1 MSARVVR
8 KILCCVIIIWLNMC
22 ARCGK
27 FACETYD
34 ILKKVEVVVKV
45 SFREGLVKKI
55 LAQNSVER
63 QAL

>member
-1 MSARVVR
+1 
-8 KILCCVIIIWLNMC
+8 MC
-22 ARCGK
+22 ARCRK

-45 SFREGLVKKI
+45 SFQEGLVKKI